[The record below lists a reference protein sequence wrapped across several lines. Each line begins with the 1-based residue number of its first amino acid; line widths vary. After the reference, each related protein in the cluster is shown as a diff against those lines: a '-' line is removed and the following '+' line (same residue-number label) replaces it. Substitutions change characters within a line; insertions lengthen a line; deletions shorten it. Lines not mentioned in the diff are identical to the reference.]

1 MPQALVLG
9 SPIGHSLS
17 PVLHRAAYA
26 SLGLT
31 DWTYAACQ
39 LDEAAF
45 PAFVA
50 GLGADVRGLSLTMPL
65 KEVAFTVASSVSD
78 RARLAAAINTLLR
91 RDDGGW
97 DADNTDIA
105 GIVATLGLAARR
117 RDEAE
122 APGQEKRVSGARRRD
137 EAEAPGQETRPSVAE
152 RRSRRDCPS
161 ASASPRHSPDCS
173 PFDPKGDELLRP
185 AESPSGL
192 ILGAGATARS
202 ALIAL
207 RELGCHRVAV
217 CARSPEKAW
226 ASLGELAGGLDVELT
241 VRDLAGW
248 PGVAAGLVVST
259 LPGAGA
265 LGAAEVLRGS
275 GTGPGCVRGC
285 GPGGGGVVLDVVY
298 AGWPTPLARAA
309 EAVGAEVV
317 SGLDMLVHQA
327 VEQVQLMTGFRPDAG
342 VLLKE
347 GWAELSRRAALGD

>member
-1 MPQALVLG
+1 MPRAFVLG
-9 SPIGHSLS
+9 SPIRHSLS

-31 DWTYAACQ
+31 DWTYDAADV
-39 LDEAAF
+39 DEAGF

-65 KEVAFTVASSVSD
+65 KEVAFTVASLVSE
-78 RARLAAAINTLLR
+78 RARLAEAINTLVR
-91 RDDGGW
+91 RADGGW

-105 GIVATLGLAARR
+105 GIVAALGGATSLSARW
-117 RDEAE
+117 
-122 APGQEKRVSGARRRD
+122 RD

-152 RRSRRDCPS
+152 RRSGRDCPS
-161 ASASPRHSPDCS
+161 ASASPRHFPDSS
-173 PFDPKGDELLRP
+173 PFAPNASRNREASWRANSGAAD
-185 AESPSGL
+185 SPSGV

-207 RELGCHRVAV
+207 RELGCRRVSV
-217 CARSPEKAW
+217 CARNPDKAW

-248 PGVAAGLVVST
+248 PGVAGGLVVST

-275 GTGPGCVRGC
+275 GTGPGGVRGC
-285 GPGGGGVVLDVVY
+285 GLGGGVVVLDVVY

-327 VEQVQLMTGFRPDAG
+327 VEQVQLMTGLRPDAG

-347 GWAELSRRAALGD
+347 GWAELSRRAAPGD

>member
-1 MPQALVLG
+1 MPRALVLG

-31 DWTYAACQ
+31 DWTYDAFEV
-39 LDEAAF
+39 DEGGFAS
-45 PAFVA
+45 FVA

-65 KEVAFTVASSVSD
+65 KEVAFTVATAVSD
-78 RARLAAAINTLLR
+78 RARLAGAVNTLIR

-105 GIVATLGLAARR
+105 GIVAALGLVAR
-117 RDEAE
+117 
-122 APGQEKRVSGARRRD
+122 QRD

-152 RRSRRDCPS
+152 RRSGRDCPS
-161 ASASPRHSPDCS
+161 PSASPRHCADSA
-173 PFDPKGDELLRP
+173 PFAPSQANG
-185 AESPSGL
+185 AASGL

-207 RELGCHRVAV
+207 RELGCRRVAV
-217 CARSPEKAW
+217 SARSPEKAR
-226 ASLGELAGGLDVELT
+226 ASLGELAERLDVEVT

-265 LGAAEVLRGS
+265 QGAAEVLRGS
-275 GTGPGCVRGC
+275 ERGLD
-285 GPGGGGVVLDVVY
+285 GVVLLDVVY
-298 AGWPTPLARAA
+298 ADWPTPLAQAA
-309 EAVGAEVV
+309 QAAGAQVV

-327 VEQVQLMTGFRPDAG
+327 VEQVELMTGRRPQAQ
-342 VLLKE
+342 VLLE
-347 GWAELSRRAALGD
+347 VGRAELDRRASPAI

>member
-226 ASLGELAGGLDVELT
+226 ASLGELAAGLDVELT
-241 VRDLAGW
+241 VREMAAW
-248 PGVAAGLVVST
+248 PEVDATLVVST

-275 GTGPGCVRGC
+275 GRGLH
-285 GPGGGGVVLDVVY
+285 GVVLLDVVY
-298 AGWPTPLARAA
+298 ADWPTPLARAA
-309 EAVGAEVV
+309 QASGAQVV
-317 SGLDMLVHQA
+317 SGLNMLVHQA
-327 VEQVQLMTGFRPDAG
+327 VEQVELMTGQRPDAQ
-342 VLLKE
+342 VLLAA
-347 GWAELSRRAALGD
+347 GWAELARRSS